1 MRLTIVL
8 SGLVSALLLTACNED
23 PRVPALEQRLEARLA
38 ELEAANKALT
48 EQVETLK
55 FQVDILEWDQMAFLK
70 PGDAGYSAVKYDLGV
85 VTVKLAD
92 VKPYANGSKIS
103 LQFGNLTSA
112 RIDGLRAK
120 LEWGKV
126 NDKGVPQ
133 NDKAKSRDVTFNEAL
148 AAGSWTVTE
157 LVLEGI
163 PPTELGFVRLKNVGH
178 RGIGLRR

>member
-1 MRLTIVL
+1 MNLKIIVL
-8 SGLVSALLLTACNED
+8 ASAVLLSGCNED
-23 PRVPALEQRLEARLA
+23 PRVPALEQRLLA
-38 ELEAANKALT
+38 KLNELEAANRALA
-48 EQVETLK
+48 EEVDRLKLQVELAT
-55 FQVDILEWDQMAFLK
+55 WDQIAFLK
-70 PGDAGYSAVKYDLGV
+70 PGDEGYSALKYDLGV

-92 VKPYANGSKIS
+92 VKPYANGSKVA

-112 RIDGLRAK
+112 RIDGLKAK

-126 NDKGVPQ
+126 NDKGIAQ
-133 NDKAKSRDVTFNEAL
+133 NDVAKSRDVTFNESL
-148 AAGSWTVTE
+148 PAGAWTVTE